1 MTKKISII
9 GAGVSGLCAGIYLQM
24 NGFKTKI
31 FELNTQPGGLMCA
44 WQRKDYTIEGCLH
57 WLVGSGPS
65 HGLNTFW
72 NELLDMG
79 NIDFVDPDVFMRVE
93 DEKGRD
99 IRVFTCI
106 DRLEE
111 ELLAKA
117 PEDRELIQD
126 FTKAVRK
133 LRTFD
138 TTPHKA
144 LEIYNILDGL
154 KMTAKILP
162 YLGVFRKW
170 HKQSLEDVAGRCRNS
185 LLAKT
190 IRNMF
195 TPETAVLFVMFTLAW
210 MDQKA
215 AGYPIGG
222 SMKLARMLEKR
233 YQDLGGHIHY
243 ASRVKKILVENNKAR
258 GIQLENGIEHRADI
272 VISAADGHATIF
284 GMLGGRYIDDK
295 IKQRYEEMEIFPS
308 YLQVSLG
315 VGRTFKD
322 EPSALMFPLQE
333 VLVVDEK
340 SRQKYISVRIFN
352 FDPTLAPEGKTLLT
366 VMLPTT
372 HYEHWTE
379 LRKRNRGQY
388 LGEKR
393 RIADTVIEALEKRF
407 GDIEDHIEMVDI
419 STPATVIRYTNNWK
433 GSFEGWQMTPEIG
446 FKKMSKTLPGLDDFY
461 HIGQWVEPGG
471 GVPTGMISGR
481 NVTQIICKREGK
493 KFTAG

>member
-1 MTKKISII
+1 
-9 GAGVSGLCAGIYLQM
+9 
-24 NGFKTKI
+24 
-31 FELNTQPGGLMCA
+31 
-44 WQRKDYTIEGCLH
+44 
-57 WLVGSGPS
+57 
-65 HGLNTFW
+65 
-72 NELLDMG
+72 
-79 NIDFVDPDVFMRVE
+79 
-93 DEKGRD
+93 
-99 IRVFTCI
+99 
-106 DRLEE
+106 
-111 ELLAKA
+111 
-117 PEDRELIQD
+117 
-126 FTKAVRK
+126 
-133 LRTFD
+133 
-138 TTPHKA
+138 
-144 LEIYNILDGL
+144 
-154 KMTAKILP
+154 
-162 YLGVFRKW
+162 
-170 HKQSLEDVAGRCRNS
+170 
-185 LLAKT
+185 
-190 IRNMF
+190 
-195 TPETAVLFVMFTLAW
+195 
-210 MDQKA
+210 
-215 AGYPIGG
+215 
-222 SMKLARMLEKR
+222 
-233 YQDLGGHIHY
+233 
-243 ASRVKKILVENNKAR
+243 
-258 GIQLENGIEHRADI
+258 
-272 VISAADGHATIF
+272 
-284 GMLGGRYIDDK
+284 MLGGRYIDDK